1 MSDDEENTQFGSQTP
16 FAEPSWYNSNNASP
30 YYNEHHVAFRNKMRK
45 FVDEEIIPFQDD
57 WEEAGEI
64 PGEVYRRAGEVGLIP
79 AMAGFPE
86 EEGQTWPKRPEHFD
100 GFFTFIAGDEL
111 ARCANGGIFWGLI
124 GGMGIGLPPV
134 LHSDNDEL
142 RERIVGPVINGKKR
156 IALAVSEPDAGSDV
170 GGLKTTAKDM
180 GDYYLVNGM
189 KKWITCGTFA
199 DYFSTAVRTGAPD
212 SGMFGLDLLLIERTM
227 PGVSTRAM
235 SCMGVRGS
243 GTAYVEFDNVKVPKA
258 NYIGGITMLLQNFV
272 TERLGLA
279 IQANRFAR
287 ICLSES
293 VEYIK
298 RRYAFGK
305 KLEDQ
310 PVVRYKVAEMARM
323 VQVTHAYLES
333 LAYRIVAVE
342 AAGEDWY
349 ESILSLGA
357 EAALAKVQATKTF
370 DKYVQYCTTK

>member
-1 MSDDEENTQFGSQTP
+1 MSGEEDEEPTTQFGSQTP
-16 FAEPSWYNSNNASP
+16 FAEPTWYDSSKDNP

-45 FVDEEIIPFQDD
+45 FVDDEIIPFVDD
-57 WEEAGEI
+57 WEQAGEI
-64 PGEVYRRAGEVGLIP
+64 PGEVYRRASEVGLLP
-79 AMAGFPE
+79 AMAGWPE
-86 EEGQTWPKRPEHFD
+86 PGDGRNGWPGRPKHFD
-100 GFFTFIAGDEL
+100 GFFTVIAGDEL
-111 ARCANGGIFWGLI
+111 ARCAHGGIFWGLI

-134 LHSDNDEL
+134 LHSDNEEL
-142 RERIVGPVINGKKR
+142 RERIVGPVLQGKKR

-189 KKWITCGTFA
+189 KKWITCGTYA
-199 DYFSTAVRTGAPD
+199 DFFSTAVRTGEPD
-212 SGMFGLDLLLIERTM
+212 SGMFGLDLILIERTM
-227 PGVSTRAM
+227 PGVTTRAM
-235 SCMGVRGS
+235 DCMGVKGS

-287 ICLSES
+287 ICLTES
-293 VEYIK
+293 IEYAK

-310 PVVRYKVAEMARM
+310 PVVRHKIAEMARH
-323 VQVTHAYLES
+323 VQVTHAYIES
-333 LAYRIVAVE
+333 LCYRIVAIDNR
-342 AAGEDWY
+342 GEDW
-349 ESILSLGA
+349 
-357 EAALAKVQATKTF
+357 
-370 DKYVQYCTTK
+370 